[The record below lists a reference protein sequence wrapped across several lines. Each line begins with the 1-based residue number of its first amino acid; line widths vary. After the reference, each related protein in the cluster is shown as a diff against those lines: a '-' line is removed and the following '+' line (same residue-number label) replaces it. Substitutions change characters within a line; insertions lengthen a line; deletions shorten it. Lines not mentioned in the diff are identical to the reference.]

1 MNTRSISNFIEKL
14 SSLQFA
20 LADPRRIALL
30 GQLHSASLL
39 AAREAAQ

>member
-14 SSLQFA
+14 SSRQFA
-20 LADPRRIALL
+20 LADPHRIALL

-39 AAREAAQ
+39 VAREPAQ

>member
-1 MNTRSISNFIEKL
+1 MNTRSISNFLERPT
-14 SSLQFA
+14 SLQFA

-39 AAREAAQ
+39 AARDAPQ